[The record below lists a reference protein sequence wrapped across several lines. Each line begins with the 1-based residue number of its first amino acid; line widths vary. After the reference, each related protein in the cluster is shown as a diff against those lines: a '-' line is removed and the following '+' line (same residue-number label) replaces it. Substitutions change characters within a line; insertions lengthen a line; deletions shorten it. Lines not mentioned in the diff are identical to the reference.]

1 MDRAF
6 RAIVPQYTVFHENER
21 VELENQLAT
30 ASSSTTR
37 LDERRGADVN
47 DGGGGRKRARNSNV
61 ESELSGLYTKFI
73 YRSRCPSSA
82 CCNAW
87 PF

>member
-1 MDRAF
+1 MQPVVLKNPGEDFPATFSSRCVCTDAFNSLSSAGYGQRAL

-47 DGGGGRKRARNSNV
+47 DGG
-61 ESELSGLYTKFI
+61 
-73 YRSRCPSSA
+73 
-82 CCNAW
+82 
-87 PF
+87 